1 MSPPADALATPP
13 RTLDDL
19 PGPRGIPLLGN
30 ALQIRRDRIH
40 QQLEEWS
47 HAYGDPFAL
56 RIGRRKCLV
65 VSAPD
70 TVAAVLRARPDGF
83 RRNERVEKATREIGF
98 MGLFSAEGDTWRRQ
112 RPMVLAGLDPSH
124 IREFFPALVDVTQ
137 RLRRR
142 WEQAADSGTPI
153 DLQADLMRYTVDVT
167 TGLAFGQDLH
177 TLEASG
183 DDTIQRH
190 LNVVLPALVRRILS
204 PVELPAWLRHWR
216 DRELRRHLHALRE
229 AVDGFIAATRRKLAA
244 EPALRERPQNLIQA
258 MVAARDRQGSAVTD
272 QDVAGNVF
280 TMLLAGEDT
289 TANTLAWM
297 VWLLHRNP
305 GAAAQA
311 RSEVDAVLAGSSGL
325 RELAQLHRL
334 DLVEACA
341 HETMR
346 LKPVGPFIAA
356 QAMQDTVVA
365 GVQLP
370 RGGLVLCL
378 MRPGG
383 LDPGTF
389 PQPEAFDPRRWLG
402 EQGAANAMAS
412 AKRATMPF
420 GAGPRMCPGRYLALA
435 EIKLVAAMLLAHFDI
450 ERVDTEGG
458 GEPRETF
465 AFVMAPE
472 RLRMRLRRRSTARAA
487 AA

>member
-1 MSPPADALATPP
+1 MSTTATAASPTL
-13 RTLDDL
+13 RTLADL
-19 PGPRGIPLLGN
+19 PGPRGLPILGN
-30 ALQIRRDRIH
+30 ALQIRRERIH
-40 QQLEEWS
+40 QQLEDWARI
-47 HAYGDPFAL
+47 HGDPYVV

-70 TVAAVLRARPDGF
+70 TVANVLRARPDGF
-83 RRNERVEKATREIGF
+83 RRNERVETASRDLGF
-98 MGLFSAEGDTWRRQ
+98 LGLFSAEGETWRRQ
-112 RPMVLAGLDPSH
+112 RPMVLAGLDPAH
-124 IREFFPALVDVTQ
+124 IREFFPALLDVTE

-142 WEQAADSGTPI
+142 WEQAADAGAAI

-167 TGLAFGQDLH
+167 TGLAFGEDLH
-177 TLEASG
+177 TLEARS

-204 PVELPAWLRHWR
+204 PVDLPGWLRHWR
-216 DRELRRHLHALRE
+216 ERELRLHLQELRA
-229 AVDGFIAATRRKLAA
+229 AVDGFIAATRRKLADD
-244 EPALRERPQNLIQA
+244 PSLRERPQNLIQA
-258 MVAARDRQGSAVTD
+258 MVAARDREGSGVGD
-272 QDVAGNVF
+272 EDVAGNVF

-305 GAAAQA
+305 AAAALA
-311 RSEVDAVLAGSSGL
+311 RDEVDAVLAGSPAL
-325 RELAQLHRL
+325 REAAQLQRL
-334 DLVEACA
+334 DVVDACA
-341 HETMR
+341 HEAMR
-346 LKPVGPFIAA
+346 LKPVAPFIGA

-365 GVQLP
+365 GVQVP
-370 RGGLVLCL
+370 RGTLVLCL
-378 MRPGG
+378 MRPAG
-383 LDPGTF
+383 LDGATF
-389 PQPEAFDPRRWLG
+389 ARPEAFDPKRRLG
-402 EQGAANAMAS
+402 EQGAAHAMAS
-412 AKRATMPF
+412 ARRATMPF

-435 EIKLVAAMLLAHFDI
+435 EIKLVIAMLLAHF
-450 ERVDTEGG
+450 EVDSVEAEGG